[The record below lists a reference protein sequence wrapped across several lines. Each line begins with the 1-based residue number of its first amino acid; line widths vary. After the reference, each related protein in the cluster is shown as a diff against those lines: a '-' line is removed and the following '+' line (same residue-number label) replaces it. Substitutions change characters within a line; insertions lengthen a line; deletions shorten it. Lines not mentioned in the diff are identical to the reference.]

1 MIKQLKFELKSENK
15 HTNSRTKKENVNNI
29 KVNLTNESKMFDMDC
44 SRRLAKK
51 VIARNKL
58 DL

>member
-1 MIKQLKFELKSENK
+1 MIKQLKFELRSENK
-15 HTNSRTKKENVNNI
+15 HTNNRTINKNVNKI

-58 DL
+58 NF